1 MPPAEPASKKDAA
14 DQGTDSVII
23 MPPLLHMRSRAKG
36 RLSSRSRFGNQTF
49 NRTNLKPMQTRRVAP
64 VVKAVARKASQEK
77 ERAQKET
84 EASPMP
90 PQLPLSQRRRPNGA
104 LMD

>member
-1 MPPAEPASKKDAA
+1 MPPAELASKKDAA

-23 MPPLLHMRSRAKG
+23 MLPLLHTRSHAKG

-49 NRTNLKPMQTRRVAP
+49 NRANPKPMQTRRVAP
-64 VVKAVARKASQEK
+64 VVKVVARRASQEK

-84 EASPMP
+84 EANPMQL
-90 PQLPLSQRRRPNGA
+90 QLPLSQRRRPNGA